1 MDRKEIPKKTR
12 DEDYLREAIQAAQA
26 TRMNGNHPFG
36 AVLAGKKSR
45 LLLKA

>member
-26 TRMNGNHPFG
+26 TWMKGT
-36 AVLAGKKSR
+36 VLACRDKPGAAS
-45 LLLKA
+45 L